1 LIFDR
6 HVIENN
12 FGFWNDSDG
21 SDQSGLHLL
30 LTAVVYEALAKAERD
45 KRTNARASHH
55 EPKRGPFRPP
65 PVPPPACSGF
75 LMVFLR
81 FSYGFLRFET
91 SRKPEENRKKTKRK
105 PKENQKKTEENRRKP
120 EDKKTTAPPV

>member
-1 LIFDR
+1 MIFDR

-45 KRTNARASHH
+45 KRTRAAIGWQEES
-55 EPKRGPFRPP
+55 RRTRRPP
-65 PVPPPACSGF
+65 D
-75 LMVFLR
+75 LR
-81 FSYGFLRFET
+81 RTRSVETLTPGYGSLQP
-91 SRKPEENRKKTKRK
+91 SR
-105 PKENQKKTEENRRKP
+105 
-120 EDKKTTAPPV
+120 